1 MRHLVVLAL
10 VLVLSGL
17 VVAATIGLGS
27 VAARE
32 RDRVTA
38 VFWPGTGSQAIMA
51 AVTRAEGRLIR
62 ATPVP
67 FAVEVAGD
75 TPGIA
80 ERLAAAGTLFV
91 LAELPAHL
99 LAVGGCSYLSPAA
112 YAGAT
117 AARGAI
123 QTWVRPL

>member
-1 MRHLVVLAL
+1 MRHLAVLAL
-10 VLVLSGL
+10 GLVLSGL
-17 VVAATIGLGS
+17 VVAATLGLGS
-27 VAARE
+27 AAARE

-62 ATPVP
+62 ATLVP

-75 TPGIA
+75 GPGIA
-80 ERLAAAGTLFV
+80 DRLAAAGTLLV
-91 LAELPAHL
+91 LAELPAHG
-99 LAVGGCSYLSPAA
+99 LAIGGCSYLSPAA

-117 AARGAI
+117 ADRGAI
-123 QTWVRPL
+123 GTWARPL

>member
-10 VLVLSGL
+10 GVVLSGL
-17 VVAATIGLGS
+17 VVAATLGLGS
-27 VAARE
+27 LAARE

-62 ATPVP
+62 ATLVP

-75 TPGIA
+75 APGIA
-80 ERLAAAGTLFV
+80 ERLMATGALVV
-91 LAELPAHL
+91 LAELPAHG
-99 LAVGGCSYLSPAA
+99 LAVGGCSYLSPVA
-112 YAGAT
+112 YAD
-117 AARGAI
+117 REVI
-123 QTWVRPL
+123 RTWARPL

>member
-10 VLVLSGL
+10 GLVLSAL

-27 VAARE
+27 AAARE

-51 AVTRAEGRLIR
+51 AVTRAGGRPIR
-62 ATPVP
+62 ETLVP

-75 TPGIA
+75 APGIA
-80 ERLAAAGTLFV
+80 ERLAAAGALVV
-91 LAELPAHL
+91 LAGLPAHG

-117 AARGAI
+117 AARGAVG
-123 QTWVRPL
+123 TWVRPL